1 MNRPVWA
8 PFFFAV
14 LTVVFL
20 VPAPFRTAFSQPGEM
35 HRIFIL
41 HSYEKNHVCGQP
53 QHNGVIAALT
63 TAGFEENADFKVRA
77 YYMDTKRTNNTPALI
92 QRQARKALAAI
103 HRFKPHI
110 LVPLDDNA
118 FRTVALELTDSPMAI
133 VFCGLNG
140 QPEAY
145 NRIKP
150 FMETRRQPGHNITGV
165 YEKLYIA
172 DAIRVHARLLPG
184 LEKVRIFV
192 DTSPTGD
199 AIHKQILLE
208 MENASIP
215 CDWEITTITDWEQ
228 YQQAILQA
236 NRDPATGAIYPA
248 VLLLKDPATG
258 ATYTAPEIFAWT
270 VRHSKK
276 PEIPLN
282 YSFAHMG
289 LFGGA
294 AVDFHAMG
302 VQVGQMVARI
312 LNGAP
317 PGTLPI
323 QDARKYAL
331 VFNLKRASQ
340 LGITIPSDILM
351 AADEVITE

>member
-1 MNRPVWA
+1 MNFWRH
-8 PFFFAV
+8 FFFGV
-14 LTVVFL
+14 LVGVSLLLATL
-20 VPAPFRTAFSQPGEM
+20 GNAFSQPNEM
-35 HRIFIL
+35 HRVFIL
-41 HSYEKNHVCGQP
+41 HSYEKDHVCGQP

-63 TAGFEENADFKVRA
+63 DAGFEENVDFKVQA
-77 YYMDTKRTNNTPALI
+77 FYMDTKRTNNTPPLI
-92 QRQARKALAAI
+92 HRQAQKALAAI
-103 HRFKPHI
+103 DDFKPHV

-118 FRTVALELTDSPMAI
+118 FRTVALALTDSPMAI
-133 VFCGLNG
+133 VFCGMNG

-150 FMETRRQPGHNITGV
+150 FMETRLQPGHNTTGV

-172 DAIRVHARLLPG
+172 DAIRVHSRLLPG

-192 DTSPTGD
+192 DTSPTGF
-199 AIHKQILLE
+199 AIHRQILLE
-208 MENASIP
+208 MAHPSIP
-215 CDWEITTITDWEQ
+215 WDWEITVIANWEQ
-228 YQQAILQA
+228 YQQEILLA
-236 NRDPATGAIYPA
+236 NQDPATSAIYPG
-248 VLLLKDPATG
+248 VLLLKDVAG

-270 VRHSKK
+270 VKHSTK

-282 YSFAHMG
+282 YAFAHMG

-312 LNGAP
+312 FNGVS
-317 PGTLPI
+317 PGTISI
-323 QDARKYAL
+323 QDAKKYAL
-331 VFNLKRASQ
+331 VFNLKRARQ
-340 LGITIPSDILM
+340 LGITIPPEILM